1 VSGSTGARPTGH
13 RFAGPADAALREQWR
28 RDRRA
33 LVRRHHPD
41 AGGDAEQLQVRLAAL
56 DRRYAFLERSG
67 PRSSGPEPSG
77 PRPLPRVLHTL
88 RAALRRPTRRLR
100 RRRYIDL

>member
-1 VSGSTGARPTGH
+1 MTGSTGARPSGP
-13 RFAGPADAALREQWR
+13 AYPGPADAALREQWR

-41 AGGDAEQLQVRLAAL
+41 AGGDAETLDRALHAL
-56 DRRYAFLERSG
+56 DRRYRFRERPG
-67 PRSSGPEPSG
+67 RTTGRDAPGAV
-77 PRPLPRVLHTL
+77 PRVLHPL
-88 RAALRRPTRRLR
+88 WAALRRPAHRLR

>member
-1 VSGSTGARPTGH
+1 MSGSTGARPTGH

-41 AGGDAEQLQVRLAAL
+41 AGGDAEQLQERLAAL
-56 DRRYAFLERSG
+56 DRRYVFLERTGRPAG
-67 PRSSGPEPSG
+67 PPTRS
-77 PRPLPRVLHTL
+77 PLTRI
-88 RAALRRPTRRLR
+88 RSALRRPARRLR

>member
-1 VSGSTGARPTGH
+1 VSGGTGARPTGH
-13 RFAGPADAALREQWR
+13 PFTGPADAALREQWR
-28 RDRRA
+28 RERRA

-67 PRSSGPEPSG
+67 GEPSG
-77 PRPLPRVLHTL
+77 RRPLPRVLHTL
-88 RAALRRPTRRLR
+88 RAALRQPARRLR